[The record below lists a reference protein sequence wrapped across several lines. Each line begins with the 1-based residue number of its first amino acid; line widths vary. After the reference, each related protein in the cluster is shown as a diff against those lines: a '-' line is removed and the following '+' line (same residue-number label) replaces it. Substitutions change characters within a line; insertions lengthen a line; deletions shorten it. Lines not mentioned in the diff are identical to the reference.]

1 MPCPI
6 TPAYLGV
13 PYRVHGKE
21 AAHQM
26 SPKSKETYVFNPNCI
41 VANSKMAAAAA
52 ALTLCLATGIA
63 PAQAAGSVPEESREG
78 LGYSAVT
85 GLSYAELPGN
95 AGTIDLY
102 LPEDANGPTPI
113 VLWSAGSGWM
123 GDNGNGGGERVAK
136 ELTQHGYAV
145 AAVAIRSSSQAQFP
159 AQLHDAK
166 AAVRWLRAN
175 AQEYGLDGDRIAA
188 MGDSSGG
195 WASTMLGV
203 TSNDPALEG
212 SVGTTGPSSAVQAV
226 VDLFGPTDFV
236 QMDEHMLPGAC
247 DGFNARFRLTN
258 CHNDPRS
265 PESLLIGAPI
275 QERRDLA
282 AAANPVTYVDA
293 DTPPFLIAHGTA
305 DALVPQ
311 HQSTVLF
318 EALAEAKTDATYY
331 SVRGYG
337 HNTRFLDETKNHSDR
352 EVWRTKSDGTVITSS
367 GSPMTW
373 DTVARFLNKKLD
385 D

>member
-1 MPCPI
+1 M
-6 TPAYLGV
+6 L
-13 PYRVHGKE
+13 K
-21 AAHQM
+21 
-26 SPKSKETYVFNPNCI
+26 PNRLMTK
-41 VANSKMAAAAA
+41 SKMAAFAIG
-52 ALTLCLATGIA
+52 LTLCMASGIA
-63 PAQAAGSVPEESREG
+63 PAQAAGPVPKESQEG

-85 GLSYAELPGN
+85 GLSYADLPGN

-102 LPEDANGPTPI
+102 LPEDADGPTPI
-113 VLWSAGSGWM
+113 VVWSAGSGWM
-123 GDNGNGGGERVAK
+123 GDNGNAGGERVAK

-166 AAVRWLRAN
+166 AAVRWLRAH
-175 AQEYGLDGDRIAA
+175 AQQYRLDGDRIAA

-203 TSNDPALEG
+203 TSNDPAFEG

-236 QMDEHMLPGAC
+236 QMNEHMLPGAC
-247 DGFNARFRLTN
+247 DSFNARFRLTN
-258 CHNDPRS
+258 CHDDRRS

-275 QERRDLA
+275 QERRDLVT
-282 AAANPVTYVDA
+282 AANPLTYVDA

-311 HQSTVLF
+311 HQSALLF
-318 EALAEAKTDATYY
+318 KALAEAKTDATYY
-331 SVRGYG
+331 SIHGYG
-337 HNTRFLDETKNHSDR
+337 HNTGFLDETKNHSKR

-367 GSPMTW
+367 GPPMTW
-373 DTVARFLNKKLD
+373 DAVARFLDRELCG
-385 D
+385 